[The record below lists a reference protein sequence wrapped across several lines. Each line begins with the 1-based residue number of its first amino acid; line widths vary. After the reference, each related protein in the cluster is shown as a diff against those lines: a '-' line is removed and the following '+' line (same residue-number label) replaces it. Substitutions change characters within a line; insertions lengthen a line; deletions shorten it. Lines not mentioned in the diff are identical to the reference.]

1 MQWKCKFCLFSCEKR
16 AQLLKH
22 YRLKHGGFTRS
33 TPIPCLYTDCLCSFK
48 SFNSLR
54 VHLTK
59 NHSHQV
65 HGSQASALENTPLIF
80 HCLLCSF
87 EEPCT
92 ESIFLSHLRQ
102 HLKNHEM
109 VQCPYINCNFK
120 SNVYSTFNVHKC
132 REHRTPDQ
140 RQLKP
145 DILLHVVTPSLGTNV
160 QLEEPSCLDP
170 VDANLEENDAENEN
184 FDDLQHQLEHNLA
197 SLFLKMQAI
206 LHVSDSAAQ
215 EVIQQINQILL
226 LSEPLACHA
235 VQQIL
240 LEHGLGGCDS
250 LVRKVVNAVK
260 DSNPVL
266 RMTKDGEPLST
277 ISRRASYF
285 QNEFPIVM
293 PIEYNLDSQSVSYV
307 PVLQMLQKILNRAD
321 ILNKILCNDRSV
333 NEYIT
338 YRDGSHYQ
346 ENDFLNTET
355 FRIVLGLYV
364 DEFELANP
372 LGTSRKKHKMFSLY
386 WVLANLP
393 SKDRSSLQSIQ
404 LAILCRASTVKQH
417 GYTDVLRPFVQDLET
432 LEQHGVYIEHLGD
445 CVKGT
450 VLFVSS
456 DNLGAHSLAGLQ
468 ESFTVEHPCRF
479 CFAKRS
485 EIQEK
490 KVQSGAFELR
500 TKQQHDRQVA
510 EVLNDE
516 SLVKQYGVKGGCVL
530 SERLEYFHTVGGFP
544 PDIMHDLMEGVIPI
558 EMSLCINDLV
568 LRKLI
573 SLESLNQAIKQ
584 FPYKF
589 SDKVDQPQIIPA
601 TFASR
606 GTIGGNAHE
615 NWALIRLL
623 PLIIGFDIPERDQT
637 WEILLLLKDILE
649 MAVAFRFTE
658 DSLDF
663 LDAKI
668 AEHRDLLLTV
678 FPHFKLRPKH
688 HYIEHYTQL
697 IRMYG
702 PLRDVWTM
710 RFEGKHKFFK
720 QVIRDTKNFKNV
732 TQTLAVRHQRLMVY
746 YVDSPSFFKPSIQ
759 TEKVRGTLTSTFPD
773 NVQEFLRQ
781 RYAVQNTVLSA
792 SSVSIDGIK
801 YNPDMIVSVGTCSGL
816 PDFRQI
822 FKILVINN
830 DVLFLC
836 KDLTCWYIEH
846 LRSFELCSHVLSLSV
861 TKPSDLND
869 PFPLPAYKL
878 RGRTYVTLKH
888 YILC

>member
-1 MQWKCKFCLFSCEKR
+1 MYAGVRRREDK
-16 AQLLKH
+16 
-22 YRLKHGGFTRS
+22 T
-33 TPIPCLYTDCLCSFK
+33 TT
-48 SFNSLR
+48 
-54 VHLTK
+54 T
-59 NHSHQV
+59 
-65 HGSQASALENTPLIF
+65 
-80 HCLLCSF
+80 
-87 EEPCT
+87 
-92 ESIFLSHLRQ
+92 
-102 HLKNHEM
+102 
-109 VQCPYINCNFK
+109 NFRC
-120 SNVYSTFNVHKC
+120 V
-132 REHRTPDQ
+132 
-140 RQLKP
+140 
-145 DILLHVVTPSLGTNV
+145 
-160 QLEEPSCLDP
+160 
-170 VDANLEENDAENEN
+170 
-184 FDDLQHQLEHNLA
+184 
-197 SLFLKMQAI
+197 
-206 LHVSDSAAQ
+206 AAQ
-215 EVIQQINQILL
+215 
-226 LSEPLACHA
+226 
-235 VQQIL
+235 
-240 LEHGLGGCDS
+240 
-250 LVRKVVNAVK
+250 
-260 DSNPVL
+260 
-266 RMTKDGEPLST
+266 
-277 ISRRASYF
+277 
-285 QNEFPIVM
+285 
-293 PIEYNLDSQSVSYV
+293 
-307 PVLQMLQKILNRAD
+307 
-321 ILNKILCNDRSV
+321 
-333 NEYIT
+333 
-338 YRDGSHYQ
+338 
-346 ENDFLNTET
+346 
-355 FRIVLGLYV
+355 
-364 DEFELANP
+364 
-372 LGTSRKKHKMFSLY
+372 
-386 WVLANLP
+386 
-393 SKDRSSLQSIQ
+393 
-404 LAILCRASTVKQH
+404 
-417 GYTDVLRPFVQDLET
+417 
-432 LEQHGVYIEHLGD
+432 
-445 CVKGT
+445 
-450 VLFVSS
+450 
-456 DNLGAHSLAGLQ
+456 LGAHSLAGLQ

-732 TQTLAVRHQRLMVY
+732 TQTLPVRHQRLMAY